1 MTFLPQRIQKMVFL
15 PLVTS
20 SHVYLE
26 IVLMSELVSMRGG
39 WRRFPG
45 EIELDRQNMKKT
57 IPHLDNIFYFCVRRI
72 NPFRDSFIVHFSQ
85 GKSCKA

>member
-1 MTFLPQRIQKMVFL
+1 MVVP

-20 SHVYLE
+20 SHVYSE

-39 WRRFPG
+39 WRRFPCG
-45 EIELDRQNMKKT
+45 IEWDRQNMKKAV
-57 IPHLDNIFYFCVRRI
+57 PHFNNICYFCVRRI
-72 NPFRDSFIVHFSQ
+72 NPFCDSFIVHFTQ

>member
-1 MTFLPQRIQKMVFL
+1 MVFL

-20 SHVYLE
+20 SSVYSE
-26 IVLMSELVSMRGG
+26 IVLMSELVSTRGG

-45 EIELDRQNMKKT
+45 GIELDRQNTKKAV
-57 IPHLDNIFYFCVRRI
+57 PHFDNISYFCVRRI
-72 NPFRDSFIVHFSQ
+72 NPFCDSFIVHFTQ